1 VDIKWEEIPYPR
13 EKKPQILLT
22 ELPEIITQKETIG
35 GGVDKL
41 LYDINVLLIN
51 L

>member
-1 VDIKWEEIPYPR
+1 VDIKWEEIPYTR
-13 EKKPQILLT
+13 EKKPQILPT
-22 ELPEIITQKETIG
+22 ELAKIITQKETVG

-41 LYDINVLLIN
+41 LYDISVLLIK